1 MAKIYINEL
10 EKDNII
16 KTNKHGETYIE
27 SDVFVNGISEMIDS
41 GCYNDVYKIVMEIIN
56 LLSDDE
62 DGTFKLAKLILKN
75 VSNLIDRN
83 ERSTQYILKAAIES
97 INDFDRY

>member
-1 MAKIYINEL
+1 MAKIYINEF
-10 EKDNII
+10 EKNNII

-41 GCYNDVYKIVMEIIN
+41 GSYNDVYKLVMEIIN

-75 VSNLIDRN
+75 VSNLIDRD

>member
-1 MAKIYINEL
+1 MAKIYINEF
-10 EKDNII
+10 EKNNII

-41 GCYNDVYKIVMEIIN
+41 GCYNGVYKLVMEIIN

-75 VSNLIDRN
+75 VSNLIDRG